1 MIFYFILGLF
11 LTFNT
16 TAISSNNDWEINHE
30 IVFEIREFHK
40 QEAYSNQKN
49 TYSSYYKSE
58 LFITISDNSNFI
70 SEPYFR
76 YDHNDKNRTLFDLK
90 VNKFTYF
97 KDNYEIKFGI
107 DEVFWGITESKNI
120 VDIINS
126 NDSTAGDLKEKLGQP
141 LLAYTFFSDNI
152 GYMDFYYLPQLIKS
166 SQISQE
172 GRLRFSN
179 PTENYGHIYSGGSG
193 EKVPSWAFKWEKNI
207 GISDFSIQGFRGNSR
222 ENSITPILEGTTIK
236 YFPAYERISQLG
248 TYAQLVSGPIIYKL
262 EAIKRNGQK
271 NSKNIRKNFFSYTFG
286 IEYLYNR
293 LFEKKWDIS
302 TFIEYSNDDRNN
314 DSLDILQNDL
324 FIAARLVF
332 NDIEGTEL
340 TTSATF
346 DLDGGGNTALTEF
359 SSRLSE
365 NMRVT
370 GLYQAYWSTNNKD
383 ILYSFRR
390 DNYFGLKVVKY
401 F

>member
-1 MIFYFILGLF
+1 M
-11 LTFNT
+11 
-16 TAISSNNDWEINHE
+16 
-30 IVFEIREFHK
+30 
-40 QEAYSNQKN
+40 
-49 TYSSYYKSE
+49 
-58 LFITISDNSNFI
+58 
-70 SEPYFR
+70 
-76 YDHNDKNRTLFDLK
+76 
-90 VNKFTYF
+90 
-97 KDNYEIKFGI
+97 
-107 DEVFWGITESKNI
+107 
-120 VDIINS
+120 
-126 NDSTAGDLKEKLGQP
+126 
-141 LLAYTFFSDNI
+141 
-152 GYMDFYYLPQLIKS
+152 
-166 SQISQE
+166 
-172 GRLRFSN
+172 
-179 PTENYGHIYSGGSG
+179 
-193 EKVPSWAFKWEKNI
+193 
-207 GISDFSIQGFRGNSR
+207 
-222 ENSITPILEGTTIK
+222 
-236 YFPAYERISQLG
+236 
-248 TYAQLVSGPIIYKL
+248 
-262 EAIKRNGQK
+262 
-271 NSKNIRKNFFSYTFG
+271 
-286 IEYLYNR
+286 EYLYNR

-401 F
+401 FWYLSCRTQKVLYT